1 MSDKRRW
8 TMKGKNRA
16 PTIAGLIVLGF
27 TLSVLLSLAP
37 LTLASPAKAIKIG
50 GQSITSGPLGEY
62 GRMMKDGAVMA
73 IEEINAAGGVLGRP
87 LELKWMDTELKPA
100 IGVKNA
106 RYLVTQWGADY
117 LMGVDSSG
125 VSMAVGP
132 VLPELNR
139 IFTFCHA
146 ATHRL
151 TEELV
156 YEKGIKQ
163 IFRVSVPVYQDSIA
177 MALLARDEGKFP
189 GIKRIAGINPDY
201 EYGHVSW
208 ALFKYYLKKY
218 RPDVEFVYAG
228 WAPFGTLDFTR
239 HISAAM
245 AQKPDAIYST
255 EWGGELVSLVKQ
267 ALAMGVFDGI
277 KAFFNPMGGGGPDC
291 RGFGME
297 VKKDAFKGKY
307 WTTGRYV
314 WNWPE
319 TPKNKE
325 FVERYNEKYGV
336 PPVYSALNAYDAVY
350 LLKAGAEKAGSI
362 ETEKLIKAMEGM
374 KLESPAGTKYIRPED
389 HQAVYTVPLGRLVWD
404 ENYKV
409 PKIGDLVVIPAKE
422 YYRSPPFT
430 PIPAD

>member
-1 MSDKRRW
+1 MEKRSW
-8 TMKGKNRA
+8 A
-16 PTIAGLIVLGF
+16 PVIPMLVVSALAF
-27 TLSVLLSLAP
+27 SVLLSWVSP
-37 LTLASPAKAIKIG
+37 TLASSAKAIKIG

-73 IEEINAAGGVLGRP
+73 IEEINAAGGILGRSI
-87 LELKWMDTELKPA
+87 ELKWMDTELKPA
-100 IGVKNA
+100 VGVKNA

-125 VSMAVGP
+125 VCMAIGP
-132 VLPELNR
+132 VLPELDR

-163 IFRVSVPVYQDSIA
+163 IFRMSVPVYQDSTA
-177 MALLARDEGKFP
+177 MGLLARDEEKFP
-189 GIKRIAGINPDY
+189 GIKRIDGINPDY
-201 EYGHVSW
+201 EYGRVSW
-208 ALFKYYLKKY
+208 ALFKHYLKKY

-245 AQKPDAIYST
+245 AEKPDAIYTT

-267 ALAMGVFDGI
+267 ALAMGVFDEI
-277 KAFFNPMGGGGPDC
+277 KAWFNPMGGGGPDC

-297 VKKDAFKGKY
+297 VQKDAFKGKY

-319 TPKNKE
+319 TPKNKA
-325 FVERYNEKYGV
+325 FVERYNEKHGV

-350 LLKAGAEKAGSI
+350 FLKEAAEKAGSI
-362 ETEKLIKAMEGM
+362 ETAKLIEAMEGM

-389 HQAVYTVPLGRLVWD
+389 HQAVYEVPLGRLIWD
-404 ENYKV
+404 EKYKV
-409 PKIGDLVVIPAKE
+409 PKVGDLVVIPTKE
-422 YYRSPPFT
+422 YYRSPPFE
-430 PIPAD
+430 PIPVD

>member
-1 MSDKRRW
+1 MKRKCW
-8 TMKGKNRA
+8 A
-16 PTIAGLIVLGF
+16 PIIAGLILLALAF
-27 TLSVLLSLAP
+27 SVP
-37 LTLASPAKAIKIG
+37 LFQVPSALASPAKAIKIG

-73 IEEINAAGGVLGRP
+73 IEEINAAGGILGRP

-100 IGVKNA
+100 IAVKNA

-125 VSMAVGP
+125 VCMGIGP
-132 VLPELNR
+132 VLPELDR
-139 IFTFCHA
+139 VFTFCHA

-163 IFRVSVPVYQDSIA
+163 IFRISVPVYQDCIA
-177 MALLARDEGKFP
+177 MGLLAKDEEKFP
-189 GIKRIAGINPDY
+189 GIKRVAGINPDY
-201 EYGHVSW
+201 EYGRVSW
-208 ALFKYYLKKY
+208 ALFKHFLKKH

-245 AQKPDAIYST
+245 AQKPDTIYTT

-267 ALAMGVFDGI
+267 ALAMGVFDEI
-277 KAFFNPMGGGGPDC
+277 KFWFNPMGGGGPDC
-291 RGFGME
+291 RGFGFE
-297 VKKDAFKGKY
+297 VLKDAFKGKY

-319 TPKNKE
+319 TPKNRE
-325 FVERYNEKYGV
+325 FVERYHEKYGV

-350 LLKAGAEKAGSI
+350 LLKQAAEKAKSI
-362 ETEKLIKAMEGM
+362 ETGKLIKAMEGM

-404 ENYKV
+404 EKYKV
-409 PKIGDLVVIPAKE
+409 PKIGDLVVIPAE
-422 YYRSPPFT
+422 DYYRSPPFE
-430 PIPAD
+430 PLPAE